1 MESYASSSSGD
12 STSTGEI
19 EMDNAVTSA
28 VALAASFLQHVANPP
43 RPVYQRVSVERD
55 RAAANER
62 LMKDYFDPV
71 EPRYNEAS
79 FRRRFRM
86 SSRLFLRIAQ
96 DLEREKPY
104 FQQRCDARGRMGF
117 TAIQKDATRASF
129 WSSQETLA
137 FCEQPVSARVKGKND
152 VRYVVMYACL
162 ILHNMILEDEGKAYC
177 QDYTPGYIEP
187 ERERISMEERIANSN
202 FMRNKEAHYALTADL
217 VEHCWLNRRV
227 TRYD

>member
-1 MESYASSSSGD
+1 MESYVSSSNGD

-19 EMDNAVTSA
+19 EIDNAVTSA
-28 VALAASFLQHVANPP
+28 VALAASFLQHIANPP

-79 FRRRFRM
+79 FRCRLRM

-104 FQQRCDARGRMGF
+104 FQQRCDARGRMRF
-117 TAIQKDATRASF
+117 TSIQKCTSALRILGYGNAT
-129 WSSQETLA
+129 
-137 FCEQPVSARVKGKND
+137 
-152 VRYVVMYACL
+152 
-162 ILHNMILEDEGKAYC
+162 
-177 QDYTPGYIEP
+177 
-187 ERERISMEERIANSN
+187 
-202 FMRNKEAHYALTADL
+202 NK
-217 VEHCWLNRRV
+217 R
-227 TRYD
+227 